1 MRYNPLCCYNVHSY
15 TLGAIM
21 ACQFFEA
28 AKRDI
33 PQLED
38 KLARGEFAPLKQW
51 LNKVH

>member
-1 MRYNPLCCYNVHSY
+1 
-15 TLGAIM
+15 M